1 MKRDN
6 TNPIYLNE
14 FLSGVAGLVGV
25 NGALSSG
32 IKYGRMTYNTD
43 QILKAYPTPD
53 DLKRKLIS
61 LNKPLSLR
69 LASRLDSD
77 MSKEDYYKFI
87 QRYLCN
93 NTMSS
98 WIIAALMPGAMLYQ
112 GAKGLSDMS
121 KSANDKIIDAID

>member
-14 FLSGVAGLVGV
+14 FLSGVAGLIGV
-25 NGALSSG
+25 NGVLASG
-32 IKYGRMTYNTD
+32 AKYGRMAYNTQ

-53 DLKRKLIS
+53 DLKRQLLS
-61 LNKPLSLR
+61 LNKPLSIR
-69 LASRLDSD
+69 LASRLDSN
-77 MSKEDYYKFI
+77 MSKEEYYKFV

-93 NTMSS
+93 NTMTS
-98 WIIAALMPGAMLYQ
+98 WIIAALMPGAILYQ

-121 KSANDKIIDAID
+121 KTAKDKVIDAID